1 MNAGSRTNELTLASL
16 ARPPFGEAAYHLSG
30 TDTLRP
36 SWSSTTSAE
45 SVTRTRLAAAA
56 SIAGLEEVMP
66 RLEKRGPVS
75 LHQRRNL
82 TQFILRESAVRR
94 HPDRV
99 EPEFRHLPSA
109 GNVNVRRL
117 GPVTRKEEEPVQDH
131 FGEPW
136 DSRRRFCQLCDQAN
150 TFMRSG

>member
-1 MNAGSRTNELTLASL
+1 
-16 ARPPFGEAAYHLSG
+16 LSG

-36 SWSSTTSAE
+36 SRSSTTSAE
-45 SVTRTRLAAAA
+45 SVTRTRLATAA

-82 TQFILRESAVRR
+82 IQFILRESAVRR

-99 EPEFRHLPSA
+99 EPEFRHLPFA

-117 GPVTRKEEEPVQDH
+117 GPVTRKEEEPVRTASENRGTHDDDSAS
-131 FGEPW
+131 FAIKRTRSCDPPNAPNEP
-136 DSRRRFCQLCDQAN
+136 RAIA
-150 TFMRSG
+150 T